1 MDLLSMEQIADKIY
15 RSYLLVFFILSYGF
29 LQKLVKKKNDFTWF
43 KRILK
48 LLESQ
53 KIAPI
58 IWLYM
63 NMYVCLDL
71 KVSHMLSSRDIP
83 AP

>member
-1 MDLLSMEQIADKIY
+1 M
-15 RSYLLVFFILSYGF
+15 
-29 LQKLVKKKNDFTWF
+29 
-43 KRILK
+43 ILK

-63 NMYVCLDL
+63 NMYVCIDL
-71 KVSHMLSSRDIP
+71 RVSHM
-83 AP
+83 